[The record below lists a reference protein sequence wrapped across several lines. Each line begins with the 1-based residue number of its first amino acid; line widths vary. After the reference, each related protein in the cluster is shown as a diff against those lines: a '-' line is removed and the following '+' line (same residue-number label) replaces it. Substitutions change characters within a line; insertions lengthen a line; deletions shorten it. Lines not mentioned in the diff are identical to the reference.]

1 MTTFTLPWMQHLSLA
16 AADMDQDHRAILDKL
31 NTLLVAISSG
41 DRTRLMMAM
50 STLRVAA
57 DEHFATE
64 EAQMRDLQY
73 PGIEQHCESHRR
85 LLEGLSG
92 LQSTLY
98 ATGSYGTATGPFA
111 FLERWFVAHLTN
123 DDRRFADF
131 LAQRAPEAP
140 AAVG

>member
-16 AADMDQDHRAILDKL
+16 AAEMDDDHRALLDKL

-41 DRTRLMMAM
+41 DKTRLMMAI

-73 PGIEQHCESHRR
+73 PDMEPHCESHQR
-85 LLEGLSG
+85 LLQNLSG
-92 LQSTLY
+92 LQITLY
-98 ATGSYGTATGPFA
+98 AAERFAATMGPFA
-111 FLERWFVAHLTN
+111 FLERWFVAHLSN

-131 LAQRAPEAP
+131 LARRAAEAP
-140 AAVG
+140 AAAG